1 MNLPQ
6 YLFTSYRV
14 CYRIYTMVFFNV
26 YRFQRVVANGDEK
39 TVK

>member
-6 YLFTSYRV
+6 YLFTSYRA
-14 CYRIYTMVFFNV
+14 CYRIYKFFFNV